1 MAGECILWL
10 ALASRGSNP
19 SLSRVWAVSGVGLRV
34 SKMTKLVLWIARSNW
49 MQSLGGRTL
58 DWLDDAVV
66 MVDQTRLPES
76 FDIIRIST
84 VPDLV
89 AAIRRLS
96 VRGAP
101 AIGVAGAF
109 GVALA
114 ARNCGVGNSAF
125 DDAVQMIRIARP
137 TAVNLA
143 KMVDRVAAA
152 ASRGPDAV
160 LEEAFAV
167 RDEELAASKMMG
179 IHGADLVTELSGNRS
194 SYRVLT
200 ICNTGGLASVERG
213 TALAVV
219 QTLHERAALEETIVL
234 ETRPLLQGA
243 RLTTWE
249 LQRMGAPN
257 RLVVDG
263 AGPYLISRGVVDAV
277 LTGADRIAS
286 NGDTA
291 NKIGTFSLALAAQHA
306 DVPFI
311 VVAPESTVD
320 MATPSGDN
328 IEIEYRDGQEVVSV
342 GGIMIAPKNTEAIN
356 PAFDLTPAG
365 LITAIVTDK
374 RVVRL
379 DQGESL
385 SSD

>member
-1 MAGECILWL
+1 
-10 ALASRGSNP
+10 
-19 SLSRVWAVSGVGLRV
+19 
-34 SKMTKLVLWIARSNW
+34 

-76 FDIIRIST
+76 FHVIRIST

-101 AIGVAGAF
+101 AIGVAGSF

-125 DDAVQMIRIARP
+125 YDAVQMIRTARP

-143 KMVDRVAAA
+143 KMVDRVAAV
-152 ASRGPDAV
+152 ASRGSDAV
-160 LEEAFAV
+160 LEEALAV
-167 RDEELAASKMMG
+167 RDEEIVASELMG
-179 IHGADLVTELSGNRS
+179 IHGAELVAELSESRS

-219 QTLHERAALEETIVL
+219 QTLHERAALQETIVL

-263 AGPYLISRGVVDAV
+263 AGPYLLSKGVIDVV
-277 LTGADRIAS
+277 LVGADRVAA

-291 NKIGTFSLALAAQHA
+291 NKIGTFSLALAARHA
-306 DVPFI
+306 DVPFV
-311 VVAPESTVD
+311 VVAPESTID
-320 MATPSGDN
+320 MATPSGDS

-356 PAFDLTPAG
+356 PAFDLTPVG
-365 LITAIVTDK
+365 LISAIVTDK
-374 RVVRL
+374 RIIRL
-379 DQGESL
+379 DQGDSL
-385 SSD
+385 NPI

>member
-1 MAGECILWL
+1 
-10 ALASRGSNP
+10 
-19 SLSRVWAVSGVGLRV
+19 
-34 SKMTKLVLWIARSNW
+34 

-58 DWLDDAVV
+58 DWLDNDVV

-76 FDIIRIST
+76 FHVIRIST

-101 AIGVAGAF
+101 AIGVAGGF

-114 ARNCGVGNSAF
+114 ARNCGVGNSSF
-125 DDAVQMIRIARP
+125 DDAVQMIRTARP

-143 KMVDRVAAA
+143 KVVDRVAAA
-152 ASRGPDAV
+152 ASRGSDAV
-160 LEEAFAV
+160 LEEALAV
-167 RDEELAASKMMG
+167 RDEEITASELMG
-179 IHGADLVTELSGNRS
+179 IHGAELVTELSRNRS

-213 TALAVV
+213 TALSVV
-219 QTLHERAALEETIVL
+219 QTLHERAVLQETIVL

-263 AGPYLISRGVVDAV
+263 AGPYLISRGVVDVV
-277 LTGADRIAS
+277 LVGADRVAA

-291 NKIGTFSLALAAQHA
+291 NKIGTFSLALAARHA
-306 DVPFI
+306 DVPFV
-311 VVAPESTVD
+311 VVAPESTID
-320 MATPSGDN
+320 MATPSGEN
-328 IEIEYRDGQEVVSV
+328 IEIEYRDSQEVVSF
-342 GGIMIAPKNTEAIN
+342 GGSMIAPRSTEAIN

-374 RVVRL
+374 RVIRL
-379 DQGESL
+379 DLGESL
-385 SSD
+385 DST

>member
-1 MAGECILWL
+1 
-10 ALASRGSNP
+10 
-19 SLSRVWAVSGVGLRV
+19 
-34 SKMTKLVLWIARSNW
+34 

-76 FDIIRIST
+76 FHMIRIST

-125 DDAVQMIRIARP
+125 DDAVQMIRTARP

-167 RDEELAASKMMG
+167 RDEELAASEKMG
-179 IHGADLVTELSGNRS
+179 IHGADLVTELSVTQGGSPVS
-194 SYRVLT
+194 SEAQRLRLSKHCTNV
-200 ICNTGGLASVERG
+200 
-213 TALAVV
+213 
-219 QTLHERAALEETIVL
+219 
-234 ETRPLLQGA
+234 PLLKKPSCLKLVRYFREHVSPRGNFSA
-243 RLTTWE
+243 WG
-249 LQRMGAPN
+249 LQIGWW
-257 RLVVDG
+257 
-263 AGPYLISRGVVDAV
+263 
-277 LTGADRIAS
+277 LTG
-286 NGDTA
+286 
-291 NKIGTFSLALAAQHA
+291 
-306 DVPFI
+306 P
-311 VVAPESTVD
+311 APT
-320 MATPSGDN
+320 
-328 IEIEYRDGQEVVSV
+328 
-342 GGIMIAPKNTEAIN
+342 
-356 PAFDLTPAG
+356 
-365 LITAIVTDK
+365 
-374 RVVRL
+374 
-379 DQGESL
+379 
-385 SSD
+385 

>member
-1 MAGECILWL
+1 
-10 ALASRGSNP
+10 
-19 SLSRVWAVSGVGLRV
+19 
-34 SKMTKLVLWIARSNW
+34 
-49 MQSLGGRTL
+49 MQSLGARTL
-58 DWLDDAVV
+58 DWLEDAIV
-66 MVDQTRLPES
+66 MVDQTRLPGS
-76 FDIIRIST
+76 FETIRISN

-101 AIGVAGAF
+101 AIGVAGGF

-114 ARNCGVGNSAF
+114 ARRCGTGNTAF
-125 DDAVQMIRIARP
+125 DDAVQTIRMARP

-152 ASRGPDAV
+152 AVRGPDAA
-160 LEEAFAV
+160 LEEALAV
-167 RDEELAASKMMG
+167 RDEEIIASELMG
-179 IHGADLVTELSGNRS
+179 IRGADLVSELSFGRS
-194 SYRVLT
+194 AYRILT

-219 QTLHERAALEETIVL
+219 QTLHERAALEETLVL

-263 AGPYLISRGVVDAV
+263 AGPYLISIGIVDAV
-277 LTGADRIAS
+277 LAGADRIAA

-306 DVPFI
+306 GVPFI
-311 VVAPESTVD
+311 VVAPESTID
-320 MATPSGDN
+320 MATASGDD
-328 IEIEYRDGQEVVSV
+328 IEIEYRDGQEVISF
-342 GGIMIAPKNTEAIN
+342 GGAMTTPNNTEAIN
-356 PAFDLTPAG
+356 PAFDLTPSG
-365 LITAIVTDK
+365 LITAIVTDQ

-385 SSD
+385 SSV

>member
-1 MAGECILWL
+1 MK
-10 ALASRGSNP
+10 N
-19 SLSRVWAVSGVGLRV
+19 
-34 SKMTKLVLWIARSNW
+34 
-49 MQSLGGRTL
+49 LGGRTL

-76 FDIIRIST
+76 FHTIRIST

-101 AIGVAGAF
+101 AIGVAGGF

-114 ARNCGVGNSAF
+114 AHNCGVGNSAF
-125 DDAVQMIRIARP
+125 DDAVQMIRTARP

-143 KMVDRVAAA
+143 RMVDRVASA
-152 ASRGPDAV
+152 ASRGSDAV
-160 LEEAFAV
+160 LEEALAV
-167 RDEELAASKMMG
+167 RDEELAASELMG
-179 IHGADLVTELSGNRS
+179 IHGAELVSELSDSRS

-249 LQRMGAPN
+249 LQRMGAPH

-277 LTGADRIAS
+277 LVGADRIAA

-291 NKIGTFSLALAAQHA
+291 NKVGTFSLALAAQHA
-306 DVPFI
+306 GVPFI
-311 VVAPESTVD
+311 VVAPESTID
-320 MATPSGDN
+320 MATPNGED
-328 IEIEYRDGQEVVSV
+328 IEIEYRDGQEVVSFR
-342 GGIMIAPKNTEAIN
+342 GTTIAPKNTEAIN
-356 PAFDLTPAG
+356 PAFDLTPVG

-374 RVVRL
+374 RVVRFDRGKSL
-379 DQGESL
+379 DSI
-385 SSD
+385 

>member
-1 MAGECILWL
+1 M
-10 ALASRGSNP
+10 S
-19 SLSRVWAVSGVGLRV
+19 V
-34 SKMTKLVLWIARSNW
+34 
-49 MQSLGGRTL
+49 LGGRTL
-58 DWLDDAVV
+58 DWLDDAIV
-66 MVDQTRLPES
+66 MVDQTRLPAS
-76 FDIIRIST
+76 FDVIRIET
-84 VPDLV
+84 VPELV
-89 AAIRRLS
+89 GAIRRLS

-114 ARNCGVGNSAF
+114 ARIHGVGNTAF
-125 DDAVQMIRIARP
+125 DDAVQMVRMARP

-143 KMVDRVAAA
+143 RMVDRVAATA
-152 ASRGPDAV
+152 GGGPDVV
-160 LEEAFAV
+160 LLEALAV
-167 RDEELAASKMMG
+167 RDEELAASESMG
-179 IHGADLVTELSGNRS
+179 NDGAELVAELLGHGNPV
-194 SYRVLT
+194 RVLT

-219 QTLHERAALEETIVL
+219 QALHELAALEEAIVL

-257 RLVVDG
+257 RLVVDA
-263 AGPYLISRGVVDAV
+263 AGPYLLSRGVADVV
-277 LTGADRIAS
+277 LTGADRIAA

-306 DVPFI
+306 AVPFV

-320 MATPSGDN
+320 MATATGDD
-328 IEIEYRDGQEVVSV
+328 IEIEYRNGGEVVSF
-342 GGIMIAPKNTEAIN
+342 GGVAVAPAGTEAIN
-356 PAFDLTPAG
+356 PAFDVTPAG

-379 DQGESL
+379 DRGEML
-385 SSD
+385 GLA